1 MSHWQPGGLTV
12 SGSSQILIYFCRPF
26 SGHISRLRLG
36 KYKNVQ
42 LGFITYT
49 MNDKTEEV
57 YCKVGKIFKVG
68 DKVNF
73 KTIHRPSY
81 DRV

>member
-1 MSHWQPGGLTV
+1 LAARWTYGEWVQPDLDLFL
-12 SGSSQILIYFCRPF
+12 QAFLRP
-26 SGHISRLRLG
+26 HPRLRLG
-36 KYKNVQ
+36 NNKNVQ

-57 YCKVGKIFKVG
+57 YCKIGKIFKVG
-68 DKVNF
+68 NKVNF

-81 DRV
+81 GRV